1 LGVAS
6 PLRGGYNRA
15 SINADMEGRIDMKK
29 VFFASLAAFLFAAAA
44 LAHDPRTVAKDF
56 SHTLTVEGAGKLTL
70 SYKSLHWNE
79 AVYAQTKSND
89 QLRTRLN
96 LGVWRKI
103 GKLDA
108 DFDVVIGGTP
118 VPKGSY
124 DMGIK
129 FGANDDFALLL
140 RAGGKDLTIPLKT
153 TADSPEVTYLSFDLR
168 PTSDTDS
175 FLLEGRSGKFRCSA
189 EVKVPYLAPHEHA
202 ADGTAKP
209 PDKKP

>member
-1 LGVAS
+1 MQ
-6 PLRGGYNRA
+6 NRKG
-15 SINADMEGRIDMKK
+15 EFKMKK
-29 VFFASLAAFLFAAAA
+29 AFYSSVLVLMFAAAA

-56 SHTLTVEGAGKLTL
+56 SHTLSVEGAGKLTL

-79 AVYAQTKSND
+79 AVYNQTKANA

-96 LGVWRKI
+96 AGVWRKI
-103 GKLDA
+103 GKLDT
-108 DFDVVIGGTP
+108 DFDVVIGGTQ
-118 VPKGSY
+118 VAKGSY
-124 DMGIK
+124 DMGIS

-153 TADSPEVTYLSFDLR
+153 SADSPDVAYLSFDLR

-175 FLLEGRSGKFRCSA
+175 FVLEGRSGKFRCSA
-189 EVKVPYLAPHEHA
+189 EVKVPYLAPHEHP

-209 PDKKP
+209 SDKKP

>member
-1 LGVAS
+1 M
-6 PLRGGYNRA
+6 RNRKG
-15 SINADMEGRIDMKK
+15 EFKMKK
-29 VFFASLAAFLFAAAA
+29 AFYTSVLVLMFAAAA

-56 SHTLTVEGAGKLTL
+56 SHTLSVEGAGKLTL

-79 AVYAQTKSND
+79 AVYNQTKANA

-96 LGVWRKI
+96 AGVWRKI
-103 GKLDA
+103 GKLDT
-108 DFDVVIGGTP
+108 DFDVVIGGTQ
-118 VPKGSY
+118 VAKGSY
-124 DMGIK
+124 DMGIS

-140 RAGGKDLTIPLKT
+140 RASGKDLTIPLKT
-153 TADSPEVTYLSFDLR
+153 SADSPDVAYLSFDLR

-175 FLLEGRSGKFRCSA
+175 FVLEGRSGKFRCSA
-189 EVKVPYLAPHEHA
+189 EVKVPYLAPHEHP

>member
-1 LGVAS
+1 
-6 PLRGGYNRA
+6 
-15 SINADMEGRIDMKK
+15 MKK
-29 VFFASLAAFLFAAAA
+29 ALFSVTLVLLFAIAA

-79 AVYAQTKSND
+79 PVYKQAKAND

-96 LGVWRKI
+96 AGVWRKI
-103 GKLDA
+103 GKLDSE
-108 DFDVVIGGTP
+108 FDVVIAGTQ

-124 DMGIK
+124 DLGIS

-140 RAGGKDLTIPLKT
+140 RGGGKDLKIPLQT
-153 TADSPEVTYLSFDLR
+153 TADSPEVTYLSFDVR

-175 FLLEGRSGKFRCSA
+175 FVLEGRSGKFRCVA
-189 EVKVPYLAPHEHA
+189 EMKVPYLAPHEHSS
-202 ADGTAKP
+202 DGSAKP
-209 PDKKP
+209 AEKKP